1 MTNQLGSADFL
12 KFVLWKDIDIDYEKL
27 PKGPR
32 QIMNI
37 ALDQM
42 AEVDGKPDAASMT
55 MLYDALMQT
64 EETAVYCHAMMFS
77 RLYTSTDWIADK
89 LVDGETVLDL
99 GTCTGHQVFYWTYLY
114 NNSRFIGIDV
124 SSNAIKLANKWRDG
138 ITLKDNIEFRVDN
151 YLRPEFD
158 EGTGTLDV
166 IVNCFTMETMQEHL
180 LMKCALPDWM
190 LKALKEDGRLIAV
203 LTVKNWTALD
213 QIIDQWRS
221 QGLKLNEIAMIPTG
235 DGAFHPGLVMSRV
248 GDDVETDVIEWAIK
262 SIAEGGDGL
271 WMIHNPVDSNG
282 NTINPFEYT
291 HQDLAPLANQIQY
304 PMRIETWVADAPTIH
319 PDSLPASPYQ
329 PVIGLRHPDW
339 EMDGYPLAVWMDWYA
354 GDGEPKSRY
363 RIVFHENQEI
373 TKELQ
378 KKLEALNLKVDGALI
393 KEQEEKMDE
402 AFFGLANYISQVNLS
417 VITNK

>member
-12 KFVLWKDIDIDYEKL
+12 KFVLWKDIDIDYENL

-203 LTVKNWTALD
+203 LTVKNWTDLD

-248 GDDVETDVIEWAIK
+248 GDDVEIDVIEWAIK

-319 PDSLPASPYQ
+319 PDTLPASPYQ

-363 RIVFHENQEI
+363 RIVFHENPEI

>member
-151 YLRPEFD
+151 YLRPDFD

>member
-1 MTNQLGSADFL
+1 MTSQLGSADFL
-12 KFVLWKDIDIDYEKL
+12 KFVLWKDIDINYEKL

-32 QIMNI
+32 RIMDI

-42 AEVDGKPDAASMT
+42 AEVDGKPDASSMA

-77 RLYTSTDWIADK
+77 RIYSSTDWIAER
-89 LVDGETVLDL
+89 LSDGETVLDL
-99 GTCTGHQVFYWTYLY
+99 GTCTGNQVFYWAYLY
-114 NNSRFIGIDV
+114 NNSQFLGIDV
-124 SSNAIKLANKWRDG
+124 SSNAIKLANKWKDS
-138 ITLKDNIEFRVDN
+138 ITLKDNIEFGVDN
-151 YLRPEFD
+151 YLRPDFD
-158 EGTGTLDV
+158 GGTGTFDV

-180 LMKCALPDWM
+180 SMNCALPDWM

-203 LTVKNWTALD
+203 LTVKNWTKLD
-213 QIIDQWRS
+213 QIIGQWRS
-221 QGLKLNEIAMIPTG
+221 QGLKLNEITMIPTG
-235 DGAFHPGLVMSRV
+235 DGAWHPGLVMSRV
-248 GDDVETDVIEWAIK
+248 GDDVEIDVIEWAIK
-262 SIAEGGDGL
+262 SIAEDGGGL

>member
-1 MTNQLGSADFL
+1 MTNQLASADFL

-151 YLRPEFD
+151 YLRPDFD

-203 LTVKNWTALD
+203 LTVKNWTELD

-248 GDDVETDVIEWAIK
+248 GDDVEIDVIEWAIK
-262 SIAEGGDGL
+262 SIAEDGDGL

-363 RIVFHENQEI
+363 RIVFHENPEI

>member
-1 MTNQLGSADFL
+1 
-12 KFVLWKDIDIDYEKL
+12 
-27 PKGPR
+27 
-32 QIMNI
+32 
-37 ALDQM
+37 
-42 AEVDGKPDAASMT
+42 
-55 MLYDALMQT
+55 
-64 EETAVYCHAMMFS
+64 
-77 RLYTSTDWIADK
+77 
-89 LVDGETVLDL
+89 
-99 GTCTGHQVFYWTYLY
+99 
-114 NNSRFIGIDV
+114 
-124 SSNAIKLANKWRDG
+124 
-138 ITLKDNIEFRVDN
+138 
-151 YLRPEFD
+151 
-158 EGTGTLDV
+158 
-166 IVNCFTMETMQEHL
+166 MQEHL

-291 HQDLAPLANQIQY
+291 HEDLTPLANQIQY

-329 PVIGLRHPDW
+329 PVIELRHPDW
-339 EMDGYPLAVWMDWYA
+339 EMDGFPLAVWMDWYA
-354 GDGEPKSRY
+354 LDGEPQSRY
-363 RIVFHENQEI
+363 RIVFHEYPEI
-373 TKELQ
+373 SKELR
-378 KKLEALNLKVDGALI
+378 KKLEVLNHENIQTLKSKIL
-393 KEQEEKMDE
+393 EQNQE
-402 AFFGLANYISQVNLS
+402 AYERLTTFVEQVSNG
-417 VITNK
+417 

>member
-151 YLRPEFD
+151 YLRPDFD

-203 LTVKNWTALD
+203 LTVKNWTELD

-248 GDDVETDVIEWAIK
+248 GDDVEIDVIEWAIK

-319 PDSLPASPYQ
+319 PDTLPASPYQ

-363 RIVFHENQEI
+363 RIVFHENPEI

>member
-12 KFVLWKDIDIDYEKL
+12 KFVLWKDIDIDYENL

-151 YLRPEFD
+151 YLRPDFD

-291 HQDLAPLANQIQY
+291 REDLAPLAN
-304 PMRIETWVADAPTIH
+304 
-319 PDSLPASPYQ
+319 
-329 PVIGLRHPDW
+329 
-339 EMDGYPLAVWMDWYA
+339 
-354 GDGEPKSRY
+354 
-363 RIVFHENQEI
+363 
-373 TKELQ
+373 
-378 KKLEALNLKVDGALI
+378 
-393 KEQEEKMDE
+393 
-402 AFFGLANYISQVNLS
+402 
-417 VITNK
+417 

>member
-1 MTNQLGSADFL
+1 MTTQLGSADFL
-12 KFVLWKDIDIDYEKL
+12 KFVLWKDIDINYENL

-32 QIMNI
+32 QIMDI

-151 YLRPEFD
+151 YLRPDFD

-354 GDGEPKSRY
+354 GDGEPQSRY
-363 RIVFHENQEI
+363 RIVFHENPEI

-378 KKLEALNLKVDGALI
+378 KKLEVLNRENNQILKSKIL
-393 KEQEEKMDE
+393 EQNQE
-402 AFFGLANYISQVNLS
+402 AYERLATFVEQVSNG
-417 VITNK
+417 

>member
-1 MTNQLGSADFL
+1 MTSQLGSADFL
-12 KFVLWKDIDIDYEKL
+12 KFVLWKDIDISYENL

-32 QIMNI
+32 QIMDI

-42 AEVDGKPDAASMT
+42 AEVNGKPDASSMT

-77 RLYTSTDWIADK
+77 RIYSSTDWIAES

-99 GTCTGHQVFYWTYLY
+99 GTCTGHQVFYWAYLY

-138 ITLKDNIEFRVDN
+138 TTLKDNIEFRVDN
-151 YLRPEFD
+151 YLRPDFD

-180 LMKCALPDWM
+180 SMKCALPDWM

-203 LTVKNWTALD
+203 LTVENWTKLG
-213 QIIDQWRS
+213 QILDQWRS
-221 QGLKLNEIAMIPTG
+221 QGLRLNEIAMISTG
-235 DGAFHPGLVMSRV
+235 DGACHPGLVMSRV
-248 GDDVETDVIEWAIK
+248 GNDVEIDVIEWAIK
-262 SIAEGGDGL
+262 SIAENGGGL
-271 WMIHNPVDSNG
+271 WMIHNPVDSHG

-291 HQDLAPLANQIQY
+291 HEDLTPLANQIQY

-329 PVIGLRHPDW
+329 PVIELRHPDW

-354 GDGEPKSRY
+354 VDGEPQSRY
-363 RIVFHENQEI
+363 RIVFHENPEMS
-373 TKELQ
+373 KELRN
-378 KKLEALNLKVDGALI
+378 KLEALNRENNQTLKSKIL
-393 KEQEEKMDE
+393 EQNQE
-402 AFFGLANYISQVNLS
+402 AYERLATFVEQISNGR
-417 VITNK
+417 